1 MARKS
6 FLRSSVASRRMC
18 AWRARDYEPL
28 AQILHNLPSGACTL
42 PGPAFHKALE
52 LDRAMFAREGDRPLA
67 RTLVAAEVRVLPD
80 TPARVTAQKR
90 GVAGGVAQRRPAGVV
105 GADPREDTLQLL
117 QAVLGITLDVFG
129 VSSCGIGSRW
139 RIRGSS
145 MSTGIINKQPT
156 C

>member
-28 AQILHNLPSGACTL
+28 AQILHNLPSGTRTL
-42 PGPAFHKALE
+42 PGCTFHKALE

-67 RTLVAAEVRVLPD
+67 RALVAAEVRVLPD
-80 TPARVTAQKR
+80 TPAGITAPKIRVT
-90 GVAGGVAQRRPAGVV
+90 GVIAQRGPAGVV
-105 GADPREDTLQLL
+105 GADPREDPLQLL
-117 QAVLGITLDVFG
+117 QTVLGIALDVRG
-129 VSSCGIGSRW
+129 VISSRVGSRW

-145 MSTGIINKQPT
+145 VSTCIIDEQPT
-156 C
+156 